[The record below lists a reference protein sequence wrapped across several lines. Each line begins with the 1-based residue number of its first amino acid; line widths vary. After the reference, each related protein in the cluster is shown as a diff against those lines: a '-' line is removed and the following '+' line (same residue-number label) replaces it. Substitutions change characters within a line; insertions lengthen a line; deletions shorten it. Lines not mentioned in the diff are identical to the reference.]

1 MMLKVFILLF
11 FLLFT
16 CREKKLGEGEGV
28 KIEYAKIVNPY
39 ARKGELLKLDYGV
52 KGNAKVL
59 FEWYING
66 KKVFSS
72 EEDTF
77 RLKDVAKG
85 DEIYALLIPY
95 LNNTRGVPY
104 KTKSIKV
111 ENSPPIVES
120 AKLEPEN
127 IYSNTEKVRIVPSG
141 YDPDG
146 DPISFIV
153 RWRINRNFPR
163 DSSLEFHL
171 KNIKAGDTIEAL
183 VYARDNKIRSNKAYT
198 IQTVVLNSSPDI
210 KGQDIKYKE
219 GKIYIRFI
227 GEDKDNDKLTLNLL
241 HADPAP
247 LIVKEDSLLTIF
259 SYAENL
265 EKINMKV
272 RVMDEAGNYV
282 EKVFSFNIKRKM

>member
-1 MMLKVFILLF
+1 MTLKILILLF
-11 FLLFT
+11 FFIFS
-16 CREKKLGEGEGV
+16 CRERKLNEELV
-28 KIEYAKIVNPY
+28 KIEYARIVNPY

-59 FEWYING
+59 IEWYING
-66 KKVFSS
+66 KKVKTS

-77 RLKDVAKG
+77 RLIDVAKG
-85 DEIYALLIPY
+85 DEIYALVIPY
-95 LNNTRGVPY
+95 LNDTKGIPY

-120 AKLEPEN
+120 AKFEPEN
-127 IYSNTEKVRIVPSG
+127 IYSNTEKVRIVPYG

-183 VYARDNKIRSNKAYT
+183 IYARDNKIRSNKAYT

-227 GEDKDNDKLTLNLL
+227 GEDKDNDELTLNLL
-241 HADPAP
+241 HAEPPP
-247 LIVKEDSLLTIF
+247 LIVKGDSLLAIF

-265 EKINMKV
+265 EKIDMKV
-272 RVMDEAGNYV
+272 RIVDKVGNYV
-282 EKVFSFNIKRKM
+282 ERFFSFNIKRGK